1 MLCLDQ
7 PSLSSKWPWTK
18 SNSLLLPRVR
28 FDIHALSLNIQISRS
43 CSNRLCLNLPR
54 EFRYCNGSEFEFP
67 SWINKPLFGSKAI
80 VSRYP
85 FMDIWDTKQ
94 RVLSLNL
101 ISFSWYVYLNRFQS
115 KESLLGL
122 IMKEH
127 KIARNFCAKVLLR
140 IISTKLFV
148 LWQVLKPPT
157 RKAISKRILS
167 QRFYF
172 FNLTLWLNYKK
183 TGRQMYNEKTQ
194 NWNIARSFCAKV
206 LLRIISIKLFVLWQ
220 VLKPPIRKAI
230 FKRILR
236 QRF

>member
-1 MLCLDQ
+1 M
-7 PSLSSKWPWTK
+7 
-18 SNSLLLPRVR
+18 
-28 FDIHALSLNIQISRS
+28 
-43 CSNRLCLNLPR
+43 
-54 EFRYCNGSEFEFP
+54 
-67 SWINKPLFGSKAI
+67 
-80 VSRYP
+80 
-85 FMDIWDTKQ
+85 
-94 RVLSLNL
+94 
-101 ISFSWYVYLNRFQS
+101 
-115 KESLLGL
+115 
-122 IMKEH
+122 
-127 KIARNFCAKVLLR
+127 LR

-206 LLRIISIKLFVLWQ
+206 LLRIISNKLFVLWQ

-236 QRF
+236 QRFYFFNPTQWLNYMKTGYPIFIDRCLKPVQIGLFQMPALFFYKNNFA

>member
-1 MLCLDQ
+1 MQICNCRWWFSNQEMSHCCGLNSTSQVQTKAFCCDMLCLDQ

-94 RVLSLNL
+94 RALSLNL
-101 ISFSWYVYLNRFQS
+101 TSFSWYGVKYIYIHIYISS
-115 KESLLGL
+115 K
-122 IMKEH
+122 IYPT
-127 KIARNFCAKVLLR
+127 
-140 IISTKLFV
+140 TKHFFV
-148 LWQVLKPPT
+148 LE
-157 RKAISKRILS
+157 RK
-167 QRFYF
+167 
-172 FNLTLWLNYKK
+172 
-183 TGRQMYNEKTQ
+183 
-194 NWNIARSFCAKV
+194 
-206 LLRIISIKLFVLWQ
+206 
-220 VLKPPIRKAI
+220 
-230 FKRILR
+230 
-236 QRF
+236 